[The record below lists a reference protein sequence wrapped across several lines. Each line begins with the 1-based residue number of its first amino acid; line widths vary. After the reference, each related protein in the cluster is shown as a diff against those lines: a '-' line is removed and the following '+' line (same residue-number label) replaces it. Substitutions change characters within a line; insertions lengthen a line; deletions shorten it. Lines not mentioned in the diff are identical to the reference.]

1 MSRSIRPVG
10 VLAFAVVLLV
20 FMALLSGSASAQSP
34 RFGAWTP
41 NDPFD
46 GNTHGAEAL
55 ESQTGRR
62 VEIVNWYQNWG
73 GGSWISTVQN
83 HVIGAVL
90 GGGRTPM
97 LTWEP
102 WAPGAGTNQPRY
114 RLSRIADGSF
124 DAYMST
130 FAVAL
135 AATGSPV
142 YLRPMHEFNGDWYPW
157 GGTVNA
163 NSPALFV
170 RAWRHMVDVFRGA
183 GASNVHFVWSPNNVD
198 VPASNRLESYYPGD
212 SYVDV
217 LAVDGYNWGAGK
229 PEFGGWQSFSEVF
242 MPAYNRLRALG
253 PQPIW
258 LAEVGTTGDG
268 GDKAAWIRDMFARA
282 RTMDR
287 LDAIVWFNENK
298 ERDWRAAPTP
308 EIAAAFAPASEP
320 SAPAPAAAGSPKAAR
335 RLAPRLSL
343 TLTRRPRAGRRASVR
358 WSASHATSVVQWH
371 AYLNGRSVR
380 SAGRSA
386 PRIASRRIARPGRYR
401 WNIVGSDARGRAV
414 VSAGRS
420 FSVTR

>member
-1 MSRSIRPVG
+1 
-10 VLAFAVVLLV
+10 VLAFAVALLVLL
-20 FMALLSGSASAQSP
+20 ALLAGSASAQSP

-46 GNTHGAEAL
+46 GNTNGASTL

-73 GGSWISTVQN
+73 GGDWISTVQN
-83 HVIGAVL
+83 HVIGAVT

-102 WAPGAGTNQPRY
+102 WAPGGGTDQPRY

-170 RAWRHMVDVFRGA
+170 QAWRHMVDVFRRA
-183 GASNVHFVWSPNNVD
+183 GADNVRFVWSPNNVD
-198 VPASNRLESYYPGD
+198 VPSSNRLERYYPGD
-212 SYVDV
+212 AYVDV

-229 PEFGGWQSFSEVF
+229 PEFGGWQSFTKVF
-242 MPAYNRLRALG
+242 KPAYDRLRTLG

-258 LAEVGTTGDG
+258 LAEIGTSGDG
-268 GDKAAWIRDMFARA
+268 GDKAAWIRDMFAQA
-282 RTMDR
+282 RKMDR
-287 LDAIVWFNENK
+287 LDAIIWFNENK

-308 EIAAAFAPASEP
+308 EIAAAFAPVAVSVATVP
-320 SAPAPAAAGSPKAAR
+320 TPTAQNVAPKRSPRAAPK
-335 RLAPRLSL
+335 LSL
-343 TLTRRPRAGRRASVR
+343 TLVRPARAGRRASVR
-358 WSASHATSVVQWH
+358 WRASHAGSVTRWH
-371 AYLNGRSVR
+371 AYLNGSRVR
-380 SAGRSA
+380 SASRTA
-386 PRIASRRIARPGRYR
+386 ARIASRRIAQPGRYR
-401 WNIVGSDARGRAV
+401 WKIIGRDARGRAV
-414 VSAGRS
+414 VSAVRN
-420 FSVTR
+420 FRVTR